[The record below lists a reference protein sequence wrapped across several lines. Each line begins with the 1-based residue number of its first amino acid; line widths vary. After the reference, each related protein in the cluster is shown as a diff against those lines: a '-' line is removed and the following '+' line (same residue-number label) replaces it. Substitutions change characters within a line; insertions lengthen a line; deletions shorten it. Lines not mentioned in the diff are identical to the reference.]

1 MRIARILLLTLVA
14 SALVSATTVIP
25 ASVEKLTSMSSQ
37 IIEGTA
43 AESFSQWNPQH
54 TVIYTY
60 TRFTIS
66 RTLKGTAVPQTM
78 VRQTGGSAGGYTQ
91 HVAGIRHWQVGDQA
105 VLFLRPSSE
114 PGVMTVTDLM
124 QGNFLM
130 GRNSSG
136 DIVVSNGVA
145 GVSSIQPGA
154 HEVQSYHGST
164 MPLPE
169 IEARIA
175 KAVQP

>member
-1 MRIARILLLTLVA
+1 M
-14 SALVSATTVIP
+14 IP

-37 IIEGTA
+37 IVEGTA
-43 AESFSQWNPQH
+43 AQSFSQWNPQH
-54 TVIYTY
+54 TLIYTY

-66 RTLKGTAVPQTM
+66 RTLKGTAVPQVM
-78 VRQTGGSAGGYTQ
+78 VRQIGGSAAGYTQ
-91 HVAGIRHWQVGDQA
+91 RVAGIRHWRVGDQA
-105 VLFLRPSSE
+105 LLFLRPSPE
-114 PGVMTVTDLM
+114 PGVMSVTDLM

-130 GRNSSG
+130 GKNSSG
-136 DIVVSNGVA
+136 DILVSNGVA

-154 HEVQSYHGST
+154 HEAQIYQGSS
-164 MPLPE
+164 MRLPE